1 MKKPATFLLAVGLAS
16 CAPKAEV
23 VLEQAPANTTPNP
36 TRTQTELAGVSP
48 AGTKPTL
55 PVVRNTGLRLP
66 NMLDLPED
74 EQLRTAPGTPGDGK
88 ATVIAR
94 PPEE

>member
-1 MKKPATFLLAVGLAS
+1 M
-16 CAPKAEV
+16 APV
-23 VLEQAPANTTPNP
+23 PLQ
-36 TRTQTELAGVSP
+36 TQTDVAQVSP
-48 AGTKPTL
+48 KETKPTL

-66 NMLDLPED
+66 NNLLDLPHD
-74 EQLRTAPGTPGDGK
+74 EQLRTAPDSQKDGK